1 MFIQFP
7 FVEVPKE
14 LRRMVGDPTPGTR
27 AYRREGTFAECGQW
41 FEALGEHY
49 KGDVGISPSGA
60 SMFVPVTRASVHKRI
75 RDGKLTAFIFYVSKE
90 EKSFLGVKRKAKQ
103 RPYICLSVSECKA
116 WAEEMKRKA
125 GYVDDPKLSLA
136 EQRKRLRPVAAEDE
150 PRTRKEAEESEEFVE
165 ADPKDK
171 GNRKVKYE
179 EPLSREDRQQDMY
192 YLVAEALAGLLSG
205 KKAEMYRK
213 RLEKGLTWDKQEK
226 TWKWKE

>member
-14 LRRMVGDPTPGTR
+14 LRRIVGDPTPGTR

-41 FEALGEHY
+41 FEALGEYY

-103 RPYICLSVSECKA
+103 RPYICLSVTECKA

-125 GYVDDPKLSLA
+125 GYVDDPKVSLA
-136 EQRKRLRPVAAEDE
+136 EQ
-150 PRTRKEAEESEEFVE
+150 KEASE
-165 ADPKDK
+165 A
-171 GNRKVKYE
+171 
-179 EPLSREDRQQDMY
+179 
-192 YLVAEALAGLLSG
+192 SG
-205 KKAEMYRK
+205 C
-213 RLEKGLTWDKQEK
+213 GG
-226 TWKWKE
+226 